1 MQFDEEKCRWEV
13 CAAKSSKKGDATGK
27 KSQYEITMQRGI
39 ISMHRLKNQQRKMP
53 LRGAVRLYKDAT
65 EIPHGHSTVFYT
77 HCTQK

>member
-13 CAAKSSKKGDATGK
+13 CGFSKKGDATGK
-27 KSQYEITMQRGI
+27 NSQYEITMERGI
-39 ISMHRLKNQQRKMP
+39 ISMHRLKNQQRKN
-53 LRGAVRLYKDAT
+53 AFEWRLYKDAT

>member
-39 ISMHRLKNQQRKMP
+39 ISMHRLKNQQRKN
-53 LRGAVRLYKDAT
+53 ASEWRLYKDAT